1 MKEKKK
7 RTEIAKFRCASC
19 SSILSLFSSPS
30 FSSRCHETKRN
41 LHDLIL
47 RLEKCY
53 NFATICCQNGFL
65 FSDDTKQKFAPF
77 FTYTYVR
84 ISKKMRDHRLFV
96 KLLFSSKLI
105 VRELLNVFT
114 LFIYFILFSL
124 IDRNNDAPP
133 PTIGVSRRLIL
144 FLNDDDRSKNR
155 SDIEYSVLC

>member
-105 VRELLNVFT
+105 VRELNVFT

-124 IDRNNDAPP
+124 IDRNNDAPS

-155 SDIEYSVLC
+155 SDTEYSVLC

>member
-105 VRELLNVFT
+105 VRELNVYAIH
-114 LFIYFILFSL
+114 LFYS
-124 IDRNNDAPP
+124 
-133 PTIGVSRRLIL
+133 
-144 FLNDDDRSKNR
+144 FLSHRSKQRCSSANDWSFQMINLVFKR
-155 SDIEYSVLC
+155 